1 MSCLICIINSFN
13 KSSANNVVFLTPIVL
28 YLFSAWFGAKKNLE
42 LGIDLKLVF
51 EDQSANPIKL
61 TYFNESAK

>member
-1 MSCLICIINSFN
+1 
-13 KSSANNVVFLTPIVL
+13 VVFLTPIVL